1 MVTSQGDDYATG
13 CRLDY
18 NWFNNYCK
26 MIAIDLSKTQAPDVD
41 PKAIQKINFTADL
54 DQDATVL
61 FIFEKTKTSFRFST
75 RNC

>member
-1 MVTSQGDDYATG
+1 
-13 CRLDY
+13 
-18 NWFNNYCK
+18 
-26 MIAIDLSKTQAPDVD
+26 MIAIDLSKTQASDAD